1 MEHYYTSDP
10 ASEHHYHRVNF
21 NLKGQTLSF
30 TTDSGVFSRDGVDF
44 GTQLM
49 IESLPPLSGTVL
61 ELGCGWGALSIP
73 LALLNPAAAFTCVD
87 VNRRALEL
95 CVKNAAD
102 LGVKADIFESD
113 GFAAVEGMGY
123 DAIITNPPI
132 RAGKSVYYPW
142 FEESWKRLK
151 PGGLFACVA
160 QKKQGAPSIKNEL
173 TRIFGNCEVIARDAG
188 YWIITAVKE
197 VT

>member
-10 ASEHHYHRVNF
+10 ASEHLYHRVTF
-21 NLKGQTLSF
+21 DLKGQTLSF

-73 LALLNPAAAFTCVD
+73 LALLNPTAAFTCVD
-87 VNRRALEL
+87 VNRRALDL

-102 LGVKADIFESD
+102 LGVKADIFEAD
-113 GFAAVEGMGY
+113 GFASVEGTDY

-197 VT
+197 VA